1 MVQAARKIK
10 DRLEALP
17 GILEVDIAGDRKEI
31 LEILVDASAMESYGL
46 DPAAV
51 IQLVRSNNQLV
62 TAGAI
67 DDGGGRLV
75 VKVPGVLES
84 VDDLINMPIK
94 AKNGNSIRFGD
105 VAVVRRTFQQAQG
118 WSRVNGEKAIVL
130 EVRKRVGSNVIEAVE
145 AARAIIDAAA
155 PQISPEVKVSY
166 LFDASLESSNR

>member
-1 MVQAARKIK
+1 
-10 DRLEALP
+10 
-17 GILEVDIAGDRKEI
+17 
-31 LEILVDASAMESYGL
+31 
-46 DPAAV
+46 
-51 IQLVRSNNQLV
+51 
-62 TAGAI
+62 
-67 DDGGGRLV
+67 
-75 VKVPGVLES
+75 
-84 VDDLINMPIK
+84 MPIK

-166 LFDASLESSNR
+166 LFDDSKEVRRMLSDLGNNVGAAVIIVMVVLATLGSRNATLVGLAIPGSFFVGITALNTLVVNISAVFAHPRGGHVADGVVVTTEYADRQIAMGASRRCL